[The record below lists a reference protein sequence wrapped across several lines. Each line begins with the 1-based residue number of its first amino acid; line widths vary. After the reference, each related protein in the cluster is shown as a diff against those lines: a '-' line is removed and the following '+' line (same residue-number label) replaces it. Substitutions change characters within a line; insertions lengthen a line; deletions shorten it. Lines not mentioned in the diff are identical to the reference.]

1 MITLAEIDA
10 LTGRRLGAFDVP
22 CPMCGPLRRSARNQR
37 KPVLRIWRTEPGFAT
52 FPCARCG
59 ERGFVRDRD
68 NPTRAPDPARLAQAR
83 AETAERDRAHKA
95 KRQQLA
101 LWLWQRR
108 RPIAGSIA
116 ETYLREAR
124 GYGGPLPATLGLLP
138 SRGDHHPAMIAAFGL
153 ALEVEPGVLTIADDA
168 VRGIHLT
175 RLRPDG
181 SGKAVFD
188 DPEKTAKIMIGLSMG
203 SPIVLAPPNDLLGMT
218 ITEGIEDGLSVH
230 QDTGLAVW
238 VAGAASR
245 MPALADVLPA
255 FIECTTIVADD
266 DPDGRRFAA
275 ELAARIGDR
284 GMDARAIIAGAT
296 LGDAA

>member
-10 LTGRRLGAFDVP
+10 LSGRRLGSFDVP
-22 CPMCGPLRRSARNQR
+22 CPLCGPHRRSGRNRR
-37 KPVLRIWRTEPGFAT
+37 KPVLRIWRTEAGFAT
-52 FPCARCG
+52 YHCARCG
-59 ERGFVRDRD
+59 ERGFARDLDSRVM
-68 NPTRAPDPARLAQAR
+68 PLDPARLAQAR

-116 ETYLREAR
+116 ETYLRDAR
-124 GYGGPLPATLGLLP
+124 GYGGPLPATLGFLP
-138 SRGDHHPAMIAAFGL
+138 SRGDQHPAMIAAFGL
-153 ALEVEPGVLTIADDA
+153 AVEVEPGVLSIADDA
-168 VRGIHLT
+168 VRGVHVT

-188 DPEKTAKIMIGLSMG
+188 DPEQTAKIMIGLSMG
-203 SPIVLAPPNDLLGMT
+203 LPIVLAPPNDLFGMA

-230 QDTGLAVW
+230 QDTGLGVW
-238 VAGAASR
+238 AAGAASR

>member
-1 MITLAEIDA
+1 VISTA
-10 LTGRRLGAFDVP
+10 GSRR
-22 CPMCGPLRRSARNQR
+22 
-37 KPVLRIWRTEPGFAT
+37 W
-52 FPCARCG
+52 
-59 ERGFVRDRD
+59 
-68 NPTRAPDPARLAQAR
+68 TR
-83 AETAERDRAHKA
+83 TAERDRAHKA

-116 ETYLREAR
+116 ETYLRDAR
-124 GYGGPLPATLGLLP
+124 GYGGPLPATLGFLP

-168 VRGIHLT
+168 VRGVHLT

-188 DPEKTAKIMIGLSMG
+188 DPEQTAKIMIGLSMG
-203 SPIVLAPPNDLLGMT
+203 SPIVLAPPNDLLGT
-218 ITEGIEDGLSVH
+218 AVVEGIEDGLSLH
-230 QDTGLAVW
+230 QDTGLGVW

-245 MPALADVLPA
+245 MPALADVLPPY
-255 FIECTTIVADD
+255 IECTTIVADD

-275 ELAARIGDR
+275 ELAARIR
-284 GMDARAIIAGAT
+284 GLRMEARAIIVAAT

>member
-1 MITLAEIDA
+1 MITLVEIDA
-10 LTGRRLGAFDVP
+10 LTGRRLGVFDVP
-22 CPMCGPLRRSARNQR
+22 CPLCGPVRRSARNQH
-37 KPVLRIWRTEPGFAT
+37 KPVLRIWRIEPGFAT
-52 FPCARCG
+52 YHCARCG
-59 ERGFVRDRD
+59 EQGFARDCD
-68 NPTRAPDPARLAQAR
+68 SRATPPDPARLAQAR
-83 AETAERDRAHKA
+83 AETAERGRAHKA
-95 KRQQLA
+95 KRQQVA

-108 RPIAGSIA
+108 RPIAGGVA
-116 ETYLREAR
+116 QTYLREAR
-124 GYGGPLPATLGLLP
+124 GYGGPLPATLGFLP

-175 RLRPDG
+175 RLCPDG

-188 DPEKTAKIMIGLSMG
+188 DPEQTAKIMIGLSMG
-203 SPIVLAPPNDLLGMT
+203 SPIVLAPPNDLLGMA
-218 ITEGIEDGLSVH
+218 ITEGIEDGLSLH
-230 QDTGLAVW
+230 QDTRLGVW

-245 MPALADVLPA
+245 MPALADVLPPY
-255 FIECTTIVADD
+255 IECTTIIADD

-284 GMDARAIIAGAT
+284 GMEARAIIAGAT

>member
-22 CPMCGPLRRSARNQR
+22 CPLCGPLRRSARNRR
-37 KPVLRIWRTEPGFAT
+37 KPVLRIWRTEADFAT
-52 FPCARCG
+52 YHCARCG
-59 ERGFVRDRD
+59 EQGFARDRD
-68 NPTRAPDPARLAQAR
+68 NRNRAPDPARLAQAR
-83 AETAERDRAHKA
+83 AETVERDRALRA

-124 GYGGPLPATLGLLP
+124 GYGGPLPATMGFLP
-138 SRGDHHPAMIAAFGL
+138 PRGDHHPALIAAFGL
-153 ALEVEPGVLTIADDA
+153 ALEVEPGVLTIGDDA
-168 VRGIHLT
+168 VRGVHLT

-181 SGKAVFD
+181 SGKAMFN
-188 DPEKTAKIMIGLSMG
+188 DPEQTAKIMIGLSMG
-203 SPIVLAPPNDLLGMT
+203 SPIVLAPPNDLLGIA
-218 ITEGIEDGLSVH
+218 ITEGIEDGLSLY
-230 QDTGLAVW
+230 QDTGLGMWA
-238 VAGAASR
+238 AGAASR
-245 MPALADVLPA
+245 MPALADVVPD

-275 ELAARIGDR
+275 KLAARIGDR

>member
-10 LTGRRLGAFDVP
+10 LSGRRRGAFDVP
-22 CPMCGPLRRSARNQR
+22 CPLCAPHRRSARNRR
-37 KPVLRIWRTEPGFAT
+37 KPVLRIWRTEAGFAT
-52 FPCARCG
+52 YHCARCG
-59 ERGFVRDRD
+59 EQGFARDLDSRVT
-68 NPTRAPDPARLAQAR
+68 PLDPARLAQAR

-116 ETYLREAR
+116 ETYLRDAR
-124 GYGGPLPATLGLLP
+124 GYGGPLPATLGFLP

-168 VRGIHLT
+168 VRGVHLT

-188 DPEKTAKIMIGLSMG
+188 DPEQTAKIMIGLSMG
-203 SPIVLAPPNDLLGMT
+203 APIVLAPPNDLLGMA
-218 ITEGIEDGLSVH
+218 ITEGLEDGLSLH
-230 QDTGLAVW
+230 QDTGLGVW

-245 MPALADVLPA
+245 MPALADVVPA

-275 ELAARIGDR
+275 ELAARLGDR

-296 LGDAA
+296 WGAAA